1 MSDDRKPVPVAHRAA
16 REHLQRV
23 HANREA
29 AAAQT
34 ARWTPNAPPDAA
46 QAATDPKAEDQP

>member
-34 ARWTPNAPPDAA
+34 AKWTPNAPPDAA
-46 QAATDPKAEDQP
+46 QAATDPEAEDQP